1 MVYAAPYIYRGIPY
15 RTSIPYQTMIN
26 KETIQA
32 INNKTDIVE
41 VIGDFVKLKKK
52 GTQYVGLSPFNNERT
67 PSFMVSPSKRIFKD
81 FSSGKGGDVIEFL
94 MQLMHIKYNEALIWL
109 ANKYKVDIN
118 ETASF
123 LYEPLK
129 KEYAELPIS
138 YIDNSEFIPGDYNNP
153 LFNYLSE
160 KFGDGII
167 EDLFL
172 KYNVTCFNDWIIF
185 WLFDYYGKIRSAK
198 YIKYKSDGHRDKDV
212 SASWLHKRTK
222 EYEPVYP
229 DFNFVQCFFGEHLIK
244 GNLKPI
250 AIVESEKTALIASLF
265 MDKYIWLACGSK
277 YGLNDIKCKVLENRS
292 VTLFPDLGAYNEWKI
307 KAQQYGFNLS
317 NHIENLATDTD
328 RENGLD
334 IADFLLR

>member
-1 MVYAAPYIYRGIPY
+1 
-15 RTSIPYQTMIN
+15 MIN

-32 INNKTDIVE
+32 INIKTDIVE
-41 VIGDFVKLKKK
+41 VISDFVKLKKK

-67 PSFMVSPSKRIFKD
+67 PSFMVSPSKGIFKC

-94 MQLMHIKYNEALIWL
+94 MQILS
-109 ANKYKVDIN
+109 NKYKVDIN
-118 ETASF
+118 DTASF

-129 KEYAELPIS
+129 KEAVNLPIS
-138 YIDNSEFIPGDYNNP
+138 YIDNSEFKIGDYNNA
-153 LFNYLSE
+153 LFKYLSE
-160 KFGDGII
+160 IFGGGII

-172 KYNVTCFNDWIIF
+172 KYNVTCFNDWVIF
-185 WLFDYYGKIRSAK
+185 WLFDINSKIRSAK
-198 YIKYKSDGHRDKDV
+198 YIKYKSDGHRDKDI

-222 EYEPVYP
+222 EYEPMYP
-229 DFNFVQCFFGEHLIK
+229 AFNFVQCFFGEHLIK

-277 YGLNDIKCKVLENRS
+277 YGLNDVKCEVLKNRS

-307 KAQQYGFNLS
+307 KAQEYGFNLS
-317 NHIENLATDTD
+317 SHIENIATDKD
-328 RENGLD
+328 RELGLD
-334 IADFLLR
+334 LADFLLR

>member
-1 MVYAAPYIYRGIPY
+1 MYIGAYTVPDHTRLN
-15 RTSIPYQTMIN
+15 RLYQTMIN

-32 INNKTDIVE
+32 INSKTDIVE
-41 VIGDFVKLKKK
+41 VISDFVKLKKK

-67 PSFMVSPSKRIFKD
+67 PSFMVSPAKNIFKC

-94 MQLMHIKYNEALIWL
+94 MQLLHIKYNEALIWL

-118 ETASF
+118 EQANF

-129 KEYAELPIS
+129 KEHITLPTS
-138 YIDNSEFIPGDYNNP
+138 FIDNSEFKISDYNNP
-153 LFNYLSE
+153 LFYFLSD
-160 KFGDGII
+160 KFSSGVI

-185 WLFDYYGKIRSAK
+185 WLFDVDNKIRSAK

-212 SASWLHKRTK
+212 AASWLHKRTK

-265 MDKYIWLACGSK
+265 IDKYIWLACGSK
-277 YGLNDIKCKVLENRS
+277 YGLNDIKCEVLKNRS
-292 VTLFPDLGAYNEWKI
+292 VTLFPDLGAYNEWKQ
-307 KAQQYGFNLS
+307 KAYQYGFNLS
-317 NHIENLATDTD
+317 SHIENISTV
-328 RENGLD
+328 EEKEQGLD
-334 IADFLLR
+334 LADFLLR